1 MTAGP
6 APTTPGPTARHTGDP
21 TGTWRAVARGWR
33 VLVPA
38 ILGNAAVQALL
49 VIGDPV
55 SAPDPAFAARVAASA
70 VALVLTI
77 AVVTVGALA
86 AVDGRPPAGGR
97 GRRRLAP
104 VAGWTAVLG
113 ILAGAASVLA
123 VWLGPVVLLGGLL
136 LPAVAA
142 GPGNPLPPTL
152 RAVRAHPGRAVTI
165 LLGFGLLAAVS
176 WVFALLLGLL
186 VTGPIAAAATWVW
199 FGAAATVLLC
209 AGAALLRRG
218 PNRSA

>member
-86 AVDGRPPAGGR
+86 AVDGRPPAGGAAGAGWLR
-97 GRRRLAP
+97 LPGGPRCSASWRVRRRCWWSGSGGRA
-104 VAGWTAVLG
+104 AGRTA
-113 ILAGAASVLA
+113 A
-123 VWLGPVVLLGGLL
+123 
-136 LPAVAA
+136 PAVAA

-152 RAVRAHPGRAVTI
+152 RAVRAHPGRTVTI